1 MKEMSREASLLIHA
15 GREAFHPTEADRARL
30 MVALTGAA
38 TLSVGVAA
46 AAGAQRSLSAIFGAS
61 NAARLLAVVL
71 PVAAAGSYWWHAS
84 AQTPGE
90 SQMTLP
96 VKQPGVV
103 APAPAPV
110 PAPAQQVAAEAEA
123 PAVEPPSEPSASVAP
138 DRSGSTA
145 GESSKPGIEIRQEV
159 ALLSKAQ
166 AALSRGRP
174 QEALEALS
182 EHAARFPRGVLTEE
196 RAATRARTLCALGRR
211 QEAEAE
217 LGRMEKLNPASAY
230 LARARESCK
239 SR

>member
-1 MKEMSREASLLIHA
+1 MKEMSREANQLIHA
-15 GREAFHPTEADRARL
+15 GREAFHPTQADRARL
-30 MVALTGAA
+30 MAALTGAA

-46 AAGAQRSLSAIFGAS
+46 AAGAQRSLSAIFGVS
-61 NAARLLAVVL
+61 HAARLLAIAL
-71 PVAAAGSYWWHAS
+71 PLAAGGTYWWHAS
-84 AQTPGE
+84 AQSPARP
-90 SQMTLP
+90 QLTLP
-96 VKQPGVV
+96 VNRPLAVITPT
-103 APAPAPV
+103 PAPS
-110 PAPAQQVAAEAEA
+110 VAHEEAEA
-123 PAVEPPSEPSASVAP
+123 QAVEPLREPSASP
-138 DRSGSTA
+138 ERSASPV
-145 GESSKPGIEIRQEV
+145 GESSKPGVEIRQEV

-211 QEAEAE
+211 QEADVE
-217 LGRMEKLNPASAY
+217 LKRMERLNPASAY